1 MSVASAVFWGL
12 ITLSFLV
19 FIHEGGHF
27 LAARMCGMRV
37 TEFYLGMPC
46 RFKLFRKSRRYG
58 TEVGVTPIL
67 LGGYTRICGM
77 EGEPHERLA
86 DMLWLVQQK
95 GRLSAEEAASE
106 LGCTEDE
113 AYGMLSMLADWA
125 SIEPYYNPELG
136 EKPGQRDWP
145 QAFQTVKRDAKCL
158 TEYDRE
164 SDFTLPGATEAGE
177 ARLPQ
182 GDAASFLAA
191 EKSHTYAGHGF
202 WARVFT
208 LFAGPLINLIFALI
222 VLMAG
227 FSLVGVTVSVNENT
241 IGQVVSGSLAEV
253 SGLEAGDTVTAING
267 EEVTDWQ
274 SLVSALQPCLA
285 DGSDFTLEI
294 ERDGAAQT
302 LYVDQDESAPSSTL
316 GIVAPSKTVHLSIA
330 DSFQA
335 SVSYA
340 KQVADAAISLI
351 RPSQTM
357 QVLNE
362 STSVMGISVMASEA
376 ASEGVW
382 ELMLFMAMISMS
394 LGFMNL
400 LPIPP
405 LDGGKIVIEIGQKIV
420 RKNLPQKAQIGIS
433 YAGLAFFL
441 FVFVFVLRND
451 ILRFVVG

>member
-1 MSVASAVFWGL
+1 MSAASAVFWGL
-12 ITLSFLV
+12 VTLSFLV

-27 LAARMCGMRV
+27 LAARACGMRV

-46 RFKLFRKSRRYG
+46 RFKIFRKSRRYG

-77 EGEPHERLA
+77 DGQPDPRIA
-86 DMLWLVQQK
+86 DMLWLVQEK
-95 GRLSAEEAASE
+95 GRISAADAAAE
-106 LGCTEDE
+106 LGCSEDD
-113 AYGMLSMLADWA
+113 AYTMLAMLVDWA
-125 SIEPYYNPELG
+125 SIEPYFNPELG

-145 QAFQTVKRDAKCL
+145 EAFQTVKRDAKFL

-164 SDFTLPGATEAGE
+164 SDFTMAGASEAGE

-182 GDAASFLAA
+182 GDAQSFCAS
-191 EKSHTYAGHGF
+191 EMKHTYAGHGF
-202 WARVFT
+202 WARIFT
-208 LFAGPLINLIFALI
+208 LFAGPLVNLVFALL
-222 VLMAG
+222 VVMAG
-227 FSLVGVTVSVNENT
+227 LSIAGVTVSVNENT
-241 IGQVVSGSLAEV
+241 IGQVVSGSLADA
-253 SGLEAGDTVTAING
+253 SGLEAGDTVEAVNGTA
-267 EEVTDWQ
+267 VTDWQ

-294 ERDGAAQT
+294 SRDGAEQT
-302 LYVDQDESAPSSTL
+302 LYVDQDESSPSTTL
-316 GIVAPSKTVHLSIA
+316 GIVAPTQTVHLSLA
-330 DSFQA
+330 DSFKA
-335 SVSYA
+335 SISYA
-340 KQVADAAISLI
+340 QQVADAALSLI

-376 ASEGVW
+376 ASQGAW

-405 LDGGKIVIEIGQKIV
+405 LDGGKIVIEIGQKIC

>member
-1 MSVASAVFWGL
+1 MGAVSAVFWGL
-12 ITLSFLV
+12 VTLSFLV

-27 LAARMCGMRV
+27 LAARACGMRV

-46 RFKLFRKSRRYG
+46 RFKVFRKSRRYG

-77 EGEPHERLA
+77 DGQPDPRLK
-86 DMLWLVQQK
+86 DMLWLVQEK
-95 GRLSAEEAASE
+95 GRVSAADAAQE
-106 LGCTEDE
+106 LGCSLDD
-113 AYGMLSMLADWA
+113 AYGMLGMLSDWA
-125 SIEPYYNPELG
+125 SVEPYYNPELG

-145 QAFQTVKRDAKCL
+145 EAFQTVKRDAKFL

-164 SDFTLPGATEAGE
+164 SDFAGNGASAAGE
-177 ARLPQ
+177 ARLPE
-182 GDAASFLAA
+182 ASAEELLAQEMA
-191 EKSHTYAGHGF
+191 HTYVGHGF
-202 WARVFT
+202 RARIFT
-208 LFAGPLINLIFALI
+208 LFAGPLVNLVFALLI
-222 VLMAG
+222 VMAG
-227 FSLVGVTVSVNENT
+227 LSIAGVTVSVNENT
-241 IGQVVSGSLAEV
+241 IGQVVSGSLAEA
-253 SGLEAGDTVTAING
+253 SGLEAGDTIEAVNGTAC
-267 EEVTDWQ
+267 TDWQ
-274 SLVSALQPCLA
+274 SLVSALQPALA

-294 ERDGAAQT
+294 SRDGVEQT
-302 LYVDQDESAPSSTL
+302 LYVDQDESAPSQTL
-316 GIVAPSKTVHLSIA
+316 GIVAPTRTVHLSLA
-330 DSFQA
+330 DSFKA
-335 SVSYA
+335 SISYA
-340 KQVADAAISLI
+340 QQVADAAISLI

-376 ASEGVW
+376 ASEGAW
-382 ELMLFMAMISMS
+382 DLMLFMAMISMS

-405 LDGGKIVIEIGQKIV
+405 LDGGKIVIECGQKIF
-420 RKNLPQKAQIGIS
+420 RRNLPQKAQIGIS